1 MDTAISTQQA
11 LREQHLV
18 GKQVKGA
25 KHLLEVEETSERGR
39 GIFARENLSAGTTLL
54 EERAYATVVDDKH
67 LQSHC
72 SLCFSPNA
80 RFRCS
85 KCTLLHYCSQ
95 TCQRK
100 DWTLHRSECACFR
113 RIAPRRPPTAIR
125 ALCRLLWVRQKY
137 PNSFDAINALQSHSL
152 DYSKEK
158 LETFAQMAALIRTII
173 GEESCLPPSEMIDL
187 LCRFSCNSISVSDG
201 ELVNIGVGVFPVLSL
216 VNHSCSPNAAII
228 FNGERATLRAIK
240 NIQVDEEICQS
251 YMEIAEPRYVR
262 RKELKETYFFD
273 CRCPLCLRYD
283 QTADP
288 RTTYNCVSSGCAG
301 FIDLP
306 DQLENATCS
315 VHGRLSAD
323 LEAKLTDEVTKA
335 FRLYRKAA
343 EESDP
348 DRALSTGLACL
359 RLQSKLM
366 HPANSE
372 MIRTRRLVL
381 DLLLSRQRWE
391 EAYKVSHDLLDAYQ
405 ALYEQHHPSI
415 SVQAYMTYKLAE
427 WCHGDDIQLL
437 CAKISEAVQLLLV
450 SHGDG
455 QALTKEAKQASEN
468 CIIRRGSLNTF
479 G

>member
-1 MDTAISTQQA
+1 MSTQQA
-11 LREQHLV
+11 LREQHPI
-18 GKQVKGA
+18 GREVKGA
-25 KHLLEVEETSERGR
+25 KHLLEVDETPERGR
-39 GIFARENLSAGTTLL
+39 GIFAREKLSAGTTLL

-67 LQSHC
+67 LESHC
-72 SLCFSPNA
+72 SIWSSPSASALMTDSANNGRRASVKTGHCIEVNA
-80 RFRCS
+80 
-85 KCTLLHYCSQ
+85 LA
-95 TCQRK
+95 
-100 DWTLHRSECACFR
+100 SEEL
-113 RIAPRRPPTAIR
+113 RPEDPQ
-125 ALCRLLWVRQKY
+125 L
-137 PNSFDAINALQSHSL
+137 FDAINALQSHRL
-152 DYSKEK
+152 DYSEEK

-173 GEESCLPPSEMIDL
+173 GEEACLPASEMIDL

-228 FNGERATLRAIK
+228 FNGESATLRAIK
-240 NIQVDEEICQS
+240 NIQVEEEICQS
-251 YMEIAEPRYVR
+251 YMEISEPRYVR
-262 RKELKETYFFD
+262 RKELREIYFFD
-273 CRCPLCLRYD
+273 CCCSLCLRYD

-301 FIDLP
+301 LIDLP
-306 DQLENATCS
+306 DQLENATCT
-315 VHGRLSAD
+315 VHGRLSVD

-348 DRALSTGLACL
+348 DRALSTGLSCL

-381 DLLLSRQRWE
+381 DLLLSRKKWE
-391 EAYKVSHDLLDAYQ
+391 EAYKLSHDLLDAYQ
-405 ALYEQHHPSI
+405 LLYEQHHPSI
-415 SVQAYMTYKLAE
+415 SVQAYMTYKLAQ
-427 WCHGDDIQLL
+427 WCHADDIQLL
-437 CAKISEAVQLLLV
+437 YAKISEAVQLLLV

-455 QALTKEAKQASEN
+455 QALTKEAKQALAN
-468 CIIRRGSLNTF
+468 CIIRRDSVNTS